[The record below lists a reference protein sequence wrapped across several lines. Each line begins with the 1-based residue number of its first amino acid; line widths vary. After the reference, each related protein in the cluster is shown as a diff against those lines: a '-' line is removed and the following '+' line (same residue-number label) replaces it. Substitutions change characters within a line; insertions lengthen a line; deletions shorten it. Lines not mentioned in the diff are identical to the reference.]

1 MPHPPPIERFLG
13 HVDPATGPFGVLG
26 LPVRDATPE
35 EIDAALSRRIALLE
49 RHRQG
54 SSAEADE
61 VLLAL
66 HVAAAQLRDTTV
78 RRAMLAQLPGA
89 SRASAAPV
97 AVERDVPV
105 PPMGFSE
112 LARATIAHSGGWNR
126 RSRRRIAGLAHT
138 YGVSPSALRGAIADI
153 AATQRTGTGPAVDPP
168 GEPERATEAHDPER
182 APRWLVISTI
192 GLFLCAAIL
201 VVALIAIVVSRLPG
215 AAPTAKLVPAP
226 PVGEAPG
233 AIGASEIVE
242 PTDRLSSS
250 EAPAARGQDLSDAL
264 AALRRAGS
272 LLADRPSEAER
283 AAGAAMALFASGWDT
298 GDPEIVEAGVAEL
311 SSFLTTAVRTDS
323 AVAARF
329 ADRIIE
335 LSAPATG
342 APGPSLSERVFAA
355 GAAARLSRDTLT
367 GSIESRFREALV
379 RMAGDGVGVRTKS
392 FGAGAALALVVAA
405 RGCEGC
411 PPMGRIAPEWMRVQA
426 ALAGI
431 DAEAAGA
438 ALVESLGELLRAPFS
453 RESSDGIQALAP
465 GLALDVPGSRDAI
478 RVIGWFDD
486 REISTASL
494 SALTSALLS
503 SGAIPGAPLDVLVSA
518 SATDGDRARVRDAL
532 AARFGV
538 PITAPTRRV
547 ADRIGAAAAGVLGA
561 TIPKEPIDAL
571 RLAARAAAVHQA
583 ASLKWVGRDADA
595 DAAIALAE
603 DSALGAMVDSASQAL
618 GARLDLARLTG
629 PTSGADGR
637 WALRFIQ
644 ASRNEDERARLLL
657 EIRSGSVPIGPA
669 DADVLALAALGP
681 NPPLLRKTA
690 QRTLLM
696 HALNPFVIAAVTEA
710 IPDAVTTDDVAET
723 LEAFTLTTLPDPRA
737 ETFRAAAAR
746 AVMARLLSAIA
757 PSIDRRLVALQDR
770 ITGAYE
776 GIADASADPL
786 SRGVGSWR
794 DRSDRSAGVAAAEA
808 VRASL
813 RRDAHRYAEG
823 RWTFVRLS
831 EIDRRHAARAALPR
845 TGLERFIVEQQ
856 SIAETLAYLVAAERP
871 LASIEAAGVIADM
884 ERAHLAA
891 KDPMHQVLAAE
902 RAIVALW
909 TIRFGTDA
917 AAATPEGAS

>member
-1 MPHPPPIERFLG
+1 MPHSAPIERFLG

-35 EIDAALSRRIALLE
+35 EIDAALSRRIERLE

-89 SRASAAPV
+89 PRAPAAPLE
-97 AVERDVPV
+97 AERDESIPPV
-105 PPMGFSE
+105 GFAE
-112 LARATIAHSGGWNR
+112 LARAMIAHSGGWNR

-138 YGVSPSALRGAIADI
+138 YGLTPAALRAAMSDLGASQRASADTTAAPSARFEPISEE
-153 AATQRTGTGPAVDPP
+153 AVPNP
-168 GEPERATEAHDPER
+168 
-182 APRWLVISTI
+182 APRWMVIATI
-192 GLFLCAAIL
+192 SLFVCTAIL
-201 VVALIAIVVSRLPG
+201 LGALIAIVVVRLPSVVPSG
-215 AAPTAKLVPAP
+215 AGTAAVNR
-226 PVGEAPG
+226 GEALQL
-233 AIGASEIVE
+233 AGASEIVE
-242 PTDRLSSS
+242 PTERLTAS
-250 EAPAARGQDLSDAL
+250 EPPPPTRDLTDAL
-264 AALRRAGS
+264 AALRRAGG

-283 AAGAAMALFASGWDT
+283 VAEAELARFAIEWVA
-298 GDPEIVEAGVAEL
+298 GDPEIVEAGIAEL
-311 SSFLTTAVRTDS
+311 SSFLTTAVRTETS
-323 AVAARF
+323 VAARF
-329 ADRIIE
+329 AERIV
-335 LSAPATG
+335 AMADPAIGGGRSTI
-342 APGPSLSERVFAA
+342 AERVFAA
-355 GAAARLSRDTLT
+355 GASARLSRDKLT
-367 GSIESRFREALV
+367 GSIESRFREVLV
-379 RMAGDGVGVRTKS
+379 RMSGDGVGVRTRS
-392 FGAGAALALVVAA
+392 FGAGAALALVVAS
-405 RGCEGC
+405 RECDEC
-411 PPMGRIAPEWMRVQA
+411 PPFDRIAPEWLRVQG
-426 ALAGI
+426 ALARI
-431 DAEAAGA
+431 DPEAAAGA
-438 ALVESLGELLRAPFS
+438 ILEALGDLLRAPFS
-453 RESSDGIQALAP
+453 RDASAGIQALAVA
-465 GLALDVPGSRDAI
+465 LALDDSGSNAAI

-486 REISTASL
+486 REISTAGL
-494 SALTSALLS
+494 SVLTSTMVS
-503 SGAIPGAPLDVLVSA
+503 SGAIPGAPLEVLVSA
-518 SATDGDRARVRDAL
+518 RATDGDRARVRDAL

-538 PITAPTRRV
+538 PITVPTRRV
-547 ADRIGAAAAGVLGA
+547 ADRIGSAAAEILAAKVPVDA
-561 TIPKEPIDAL
+561 TDAL

-583 ASLKWVGRDADA
+583 AALKWIGRDADA
-595 DAAIALAE
+595 DEAIALA
-603 DSALGAMVDSASQAL
+603 DDGLLGAAVDSASQAL

-629 PTSGADGR
+629 PTSGTDGR

-657 EIRSGSVPIGPA
+657 EIRSGSVPLGPA
-669 DADVLALAALGP
+669 DADVLAMAALGP

-723 LEAFTLTTLPDPRA
+723 LESFTLTTLPDPRS
-737 ETFRAAAAR
+737 ETFRAEAAR
-746 AVMARLLSAIA
+746 AVVSLLLSAVV
-757 PSIDRRLVALQDR
+757 PSIDRRVVALQER
-770 ITGAYE
+770 ITSAYVD
-776 GIADASADPL
+776 IADASADPL
-786 SRGVGSWR
+786 DRASGVWRG
-794 DRSDRSAGVAAAEA
+794 RSGDAACVAAAEA
-808 VRASL
+808 VRAAL

-871 LASIEAAGVIADM
+871 LASFEAARVIDDM

-909 TIRFGTDA
+909 AIRFGTDA
-917 AAATPEGAS
+917 TTVTPEGAS